1 MNNNLGHN
9 SQNKTLIDFVITGTG
24 RIRITDQIVKS
35 CLIPNIVNG
44 IAKDQTIYDSE
55 VIGLR
60 CRVRTGGSKVWFF
73 EHKPPKS
80 KRTLRY
86 TFGRFP
92 EVRTNEARILC
103 KKIKHA
109 IETGNDP
116 KLIITE
122 NTNARTLE
130 ALAQKWIKRSELV
143 GESFQVDVPLLLV
156 DQ

>member
-1 MNNNLGHN
+1 MNNYLGHN

-24 RIRITDQIVKS
+24 RVRITDQIVKS
-35 CLIPNIVNG
+35 YLIPNIVNG

-55 VIGLR
+55 MIGLR

-109 IETGNDP
+109 IETGYDP

-122 NTNARTLE
+122 NTNAQTLE
-130 ALAQKWIKRSELV
+130 ALAQEWIKRSGLA
-143 GESFQVDVPLLLV
+143 GESF
-156 DQ
+156 